1 MEAFGLIGLLFSLV
15 GLIIPIAITVFL
27 LVWIHGIKANSE
39 VQVQQNQRIIE
50 LLEKINNK

>member
-15 GLIIPIAITVFL
+15 GLIIPIAVTVFL

>member
-27 LVWIHGIKANSE
+27 LVWIHGIKVNSE

>member
-39 VQVQQNQRIIE
+39 VQVQQNQKIIE
-50 LLEKINNK
+50 LLEEINNK

>member
-15 GLIIPIAITVFL
+15 GLIIPIAVTVFL

-39 VQVQQNQRIIE
+39 VQVQQNQKIIE
-50 LLEKINNK
+50 LLEEINNK